1 MDDVEARVLRLLS
14 SGDAGGAAEAA
25 IQGYGPA
32 VHRYLCTLLDGDEA
46 LEVYSQWAEDLWR
59 GLPGFR
65 RECRLRAWVF
75 KVAWHAAA
83 RFHRDPYRA
92 RRERLPSSA
101 ASRLAA
107 SVAASSVLPGGRR
120 EQLRRLRAALSPE
133 DREIVALRI
142 DRELSWEEIAFVL
155 SRGERAGDGEDPG
168 AGGGEGGA
176 GGDTATPARAVTAV
190 ALRKRYE
197 RLKEKLGRIARDEGL
212 VD

>member
-1 MDDVEARVLRLLS
+1 MDDVEARVLSLLP

-25 IQGYGPA
+25 ILGYGPA

-120 EQLRRLRAALSPE
+120 EQLRRLRAALPPE

-142 DRELSWEEIAFVL
+142 DRELSWDEIAFVL
-155 SRGERAGDGEDPG
+155 SRGEGAGAGDGE
-168 AGGGEGGA
+168 GGEGGDA
-176 GGDTATPARAVTAV
+176 ATPARVVTAV